1 MTDFVQAN
9 GDYILVL
16 YGLALA
22 GLGVTCAGLRR
33 VDGNT
38 LGWGWLAL
46 YAAARALREWVQ
58 CIGLFFDD
66 APLLDYLAVALLLVS
81 SVFLLEFGRTQVR
94 FLRKQGTAAWLYPTL
109 VGVTLLGGLLGV
121 HAANALARW
130 LIGIPGGLLSA
141 IALWQANRRKDGRF
155 PTLAV
160 AAVAMLL
167 YAVTT
172 SLGVARAGV
181 AADRDWL
188 LAALGVPF
196 QALRGSLV
204 IVLAA
209 SLWIY
214 RMRVDRHA
222 QPLSASRRLRTI
234 PWRLPAAFA
243 VTLVA
248 GWIATSLVG
257 ESARTEWLTE
267 LRQLTDT
274 AVTTVNPKR
283 IRALTVTAA
292 DVSGPDYQRLH
303 QECSHIL
310 SSFERA
316 TNVYLLGNRDGRTF
330 FYLEASKRA
339 EAGPTGAAQPGAVY
353 ADAPECV
360 LDVFRDGSPRVAGFQ
375 ENSRGYHCSAFA
387 AILDDNSGEVLG
399 VMGIDQDAT
408 LAARHVTFH
417 RLAPISI
424 TLLVVLLQLTF
435 FLARRRDRES
445 LAREAEVANR
455 LKAALAEVADAS
467 GRALAAN
474 AAKSEFLANM
484 SHEIRTPMTAIL
496 GYADVIGEEVMCCP
510 VCPDNARCQK
520 RVLGCEATSVIR
532 RNGEHLLDLINGILD
547 LSKIESG
554 KMEIERTRW
563 SPRELVEN
571 VVALMQPQ
579 AREKHLT
586 LSAELAGPL
595 PETILTD
602 PLRLRQILV
611 NLVGNAIKFT
621 ERGEV
626 RVGARL
632 ISGLGRGTVP
642 FSSDENRD
650 SPPKAGPAR
659 LQFEVTDTGIGMSEE
674 QVANLFQPFSQ
685 VDGSTSRRFGG
696 TGLGLAIS
704 KRLAEA
710 LGGTI
715 EVHSAPGKG
724 STFSVTIDP
733 GPLEGIGVLHPTEAV
748 ASPAAPGAAPAG
760 EGKIALCARVL
771 LAEDGP
777 DSQRLISLVLKK
789 AGADVTS
796 VENGQLAL
804 EAALAARDA
813 GNLFDVILMDIQMPV
828 MDGYEATRALRDRG
842 YTGPIIALTAHAMTG
857 DRQRCLDAG
866 CDDYAAKPID
876 RRQLLATVARWA
888 ARPCPA
894 PGCVAGV

>member
-1 MTDFVQAN
+1 
-9 GDYILVL
+9 
-16 YGLALA
+16 
-22 GLGVTCAGLRR
+22 
-33 VDGNT
+33 
-38 LGWGWLAL
+38 
-46 YAAARALREWVQ
+46 
-58 CIGLFFDD
+58 
-66 APLLDYLAVALLLVS
+66 
-81 SVFLLEFGRTQVR
+81 
-94 FLRKQGTAAWLYPTL
+94 
-109 VGVTLLGGLLGV
+109 
-121 HAANALARW
+121 
-130 LIGIPGGLLSA
+130 
-141 IALWQANRRKDGRF
+141 
-155 PTLAV
+155 
-160 AAVAMLL
+160 
-167 YAVTT
+167 
-172 SLGVARAGV
+172 
-181 AADRDWL
+181 
-188 LAALGVPF
+188 
-196 QALRGSLV
+196 
-204 IVLAA
+204 
-209 SLWIY
+209 
-214 RMRVDRHA
+214 
-222 QPLSASRRLRTI
+222 
-234 PWRLPAAFA
+234 
-243 VTLVA
+243 
-248 GWIATSLVG
+248 
-257 ESARTEWLTE
+257 
-267 LRQLTDT
+267 
-274 AVTTVNPKR
+274 
-283 IRALTVTAA
+283 
-292 DVSGPDYQRLH
+292 
-303 QECSHIL
+303 
-310 SSFERA
+310 
-316 TNVYLLGNRDGRTF
+316 
-330 FYLEASKRA
+330 
-339 EAGPTGAAQPGAVY
+339 
-353 ADAPECV
+353 
-360 LDVFRDGSPRVAGFQ
+360 
-375 ENSRGYHCSAFA
+375 
-387 AILDDNSGEVLG
+387 
-399 VMGIDQDAT
+399 
-408 LAARHVTFH
+408 
-417 RLAPISI
+417 
-424 TLLVVLLQLTF
+424 
-435 FLARRRDRES
+435 
-445 LAREAEVANR
+445 
-455 LKAALAEVADAS
+455 
-467 GRALAAN
+467 
-474 AAKSEFLANM
+474 
-484 SHEIRTPMTAIL
+484 
-496 GYADVIGEEVMCCP
+496 
-510 VCPDNARCQK
+510 
-520 RVLGCEATSVIR
+520 
-532 RNGEHLLDLINGILD
+532 
-547 LSKIESG
+547 
-554 KMEIERTRW
+554 
-563 SPRELVEN
+563 
-571 VVALMQPQ
+571 
-579 AREKHLT
+579 LT